1 MIGNTESSWGWLAK
15 LFHWLMFLVI
25 VGAYVAVDLQES
37 FEKGSVEGDWWMAL
51 HKSFGLTVFILVWL
65 RLGWRIGQKTVP
77 ENFTGYGMAKLA
89 SIGHALLYLLM
100 IAVPLSALM
109 MSQFAGRPV
118 SWFGIFEVP
127 VWLAENEGLAEWLHG
142 LHSEFLAPF
151 LFVLIILHILGG
163 LWHHFIDRDDVLKR
177 MLPFWRNREL

>member
-1 MIGNTESSWGWLAK
+1 
-15 LFHWLMFLVI
+15 
-25 VGAYVAVDLQES
+25 
-37 FEKGSVEGDWWMAL
+37 
-51 HKSFGLTVFILVWL
+51 
-65 RLGWRIGQKTVP
+65 
-77 ENFTGYGMAKLA
+77 
-89 SIGHALLYLLM
+89 
-100 IAVPLSALM
+100 

-127 VWLAENEGLAEWLHG
+127 VWVAENESLAEWLHG

-163 LWHHFIDRDDVLKR
+163 IWHHFIDRDDVLKR